1 MSEVVKAA
9 PPLGVAGM
17 KVFGVLLSDWVIILT
32 IIYTLFLI
40 IDKAE
45 TVFSKVAGWAQKLRN
60 YYGNKEGK

>member
-17 KVFGVLLSDWVIILT
+17 KVFGVLLADWVIILT

-45 TVFSKVAGWAQKLRN
+45 PVCLKILKWVRKLRSC
-60 YYGNKEGK
+60 YGNQKGK